1 MLGRLYLERY
11 RRTQDV
17 RDVDRSITE
26 IREAIA
32 ALEALPSQIVEAEF
46 RSRVMSTIES
56 INSFIDARANIDAA
70 LQAKKRRIKRT
81 RFTWATD
88 NW

>member
-70 LQAKKRRIKRT
+70 LQAKKRRI
-81 RFTWATD
+81 
-88 NW
+88 